1 MATFT
6 ALGTFSVPS
15 LFPLNATVTQQATET
30 VDLSSQFQY
39 VYVSG
44 SSKTTIYGPTPA
56 TNAPA
61 VVYFF
66 ASALS
71 TNENALTL
79 EITGSNTSGSSLITL
94 DPGDWAYFPFRASA
108 SGCTIKVVNSVATA
122 SVLNIFYGEK
132 A

>member
-15 LFPLNATVTQQATET
+15 LFPLNATITQQTTET

-44 SSKTTIYGPTPA
+44 SSKTVVYGPSPS
-56 TNAPA
+56 TNAPS
-61 VVYFF
+61 VVYFY
-66 ASALS
+66 AAALS
-71 TNENALTL
+71 TNENPLTL
-79 EITGSNTSGSSLITL
+79 EITGSNTSASSTITL
-94 DPGDWAYFPFRASA
+94 EPGDWAYLPFKVGA
-108 SGCTIKVVNSVATA
+108 SGCTIRAVNSVATA